1 MADIGE
7 KLKKARKDKG
17 MSVED
22 VEKITKIQRRYLTA
36 IENNEFDQLP
46 GDFYVRAFIRQ
57 YADVVGLN
65 GKELLEDFQ
74 SEVPQAKP
82 EEYVENSIDNKSEE
96 IKKTTNSK
104 KGKWQGYLP
113 KIATVVGI
121 LLIILIIYLVYAHF
135 FSGANQQSST
145 SQQDSVT
152 VSSTSSSKS
161 SIKKSVKSKAVTTT
175 NAIEVTKIGNNSY
188 RVTGLKNNRSLKLST
203 TTATV
208 WAQVSANNNAI
219 WQGTLT
225 ANQKHTIKL
234 AENVKNVSINL
245 GNTQTASL
253 SIAGKNIPFSKS
265 NRPLTVNLV
274 FGNTKVKN
282 SSSSSKTTTQSSN
295 QSSTQSSQATNQV
308 ITNSS
313 STGTNTQNT
322 TRVNGGQNN

>member
-1 MADIGE
+1 MADIGD
-7 KLKKARKDKG
+7 KLKKARKEKG

-57 YADVVGLN
+57 YADVVGLD

-96 IKKTTNSK
+96 IKKTTNNR
-104 KGKWQGYLP
+104 KGQLQSYLP
-113 KIATVVGI
+113 KIAAVIGVI
-121 LLIILIIYLVYAHF
+121 LVIIIVYLVYAHF
-135 FSGANQQSST
+135 FSGSNQQAAT

-152 VSSTSSSKS
+152 VSSTSSSSKS
-161 SIKKSVKSKAVTTT
+161 SVKKSSKKKVVTTT
-175 NAIEVTKIGNNSY
+175 DAVKVTKTGDNTY
-188 RVTGLKNNRSLKLST
+188 RVTGLKANRTLQLST

-208 WAQVSANNNAI
+208 WAQVSTNNNAI

-225 ANQKHTIKL
+225 ANQKHSIKL
-234 AENVKNVSINL
+234 AENVSNVSINL

-253 SIAGKNIPFSKS
+253 TIAGKKIQISKS
-265 NRPLTVNLV
+265 NRPLTVNLIL
-274 FGNTKVKN
+274 GTANTKSA
-282 SSSSSKTTTQSSN
+282 SSSSSRTVT
-295 QSSTQSSQATNQV
+295 QSSTQSGVQSSQRTNQV
-308 ITNSS
+308 VTNG
-313 STGTNTQNT
+313 GTTQNT

>member
-1 MADIGE
+1 MADIGD

-113 KIATVVGI
+113 KIATVIGV
-121 LLIILIIYLVYAHF
+121 LVIILIVYLVYAHF
-135 FSGANQQSST
+135 FSGSNQQSAT
-145 SQQDSVT
+145 DQQDNVT

-161 SIKKSVKSKAVTTT
+161 SVKKSSVKPSVATGVK
-175 NAIEVTKIGNNSY
+175 VTKIGDNSY
-188 RVTGLKNNRSLKLST
+188 RVTGLKTNRTLKLAT

-208 WAQVSANNNAI
+208 WAQVSANDNAI

-225 ANQKHTIKL
+225 ANQKHTLKL
-234 AENVKNVSINL
+234 GENVKNVSINL
-245 GNTQTASL
+245 GNTQTTTL
-253 SIAGKNIPFSKS
+253 TIGGKTVPFTKS
-265 NRPLTVNLV
+265 NRPLTVKLV
-274 FGNTKVKN
+274 FGNAKAT
-282 SSSSSKTTTQSSN
+282 SSSSSAT
-295 QSSTQSSQATNQV
+295 QSSTQSTTQSSSQAATSQVVTSGSTTTTN
-308 ITNSS
+308 N
-313 STGTNTQNT
+313 QNT